1 VLRTNPRPTFRDR
14 AGDPWAGNHRSAP
27 WVLADRK
34 LPARTL
40 AATSPRAANN
50 PVPASASFALR
61 RTAVLMT
68 SSTCPIRLHP
78 AQFRATTPVM
88 PGPHARDG

>member
-1 VLRTNPRPTFRDR
+1 
-14 AGDPWAGNHRSAP
+14 
-27 WVLADRK
+27 VLADRK

-68 SSTCPIRLHP
+68 SSSCPIRLHP